1 MKQPTPP
8 ANRAWATSWSLIKDG
23 WDRLAVYLPVML
35 LGVLALAT
43 YWLARNMPVAP
54 SLPMELPV
62 RHEPDYVMRGAVV
75 RSFDGSTGVL
85 RTELRG
91 SEMRHFP
98 DTDTLEVDQLT
109 GFSTDDRGGVTTLAA
124 QRGWT
129 NADRSE
135 LRLSG
140 QVVLVRQAVAGPA
153 AVLSTQ
159 VEAQALQLLVND
171 KRVVSDAPVV
181 ITRGPDRFTA
191 DRMAIN
197 QSNGTTELTGRVRGV
212 LRPHTARR

>member
-1 MKQPTPP
+1 
-8 ANRAWATSWSLIKDG
+8 
-23 WDRLAVYLPVML
+23 
-35 LGVLALAT
+35 
-43 YWLARNMPVAP
+43 
-54 SLPMELPV
+54 
-62 RHEPDYVMRGAVV
+62 VV

-159 VEAQALQLLVND
+159 VEAQTLQLLVND
-171 KRVVSDAPVV
+171 KRVVSDSPVI